1 MIWPGLFFDFQ
12 TRPGRRDSTN
22 ETGVACR
29 MRWYLQSSPVAAAG
43 DRRHAQRERGRR
55 FSHAGQDA
63 KRLRLLRALRQG
75 RAMSP
80 LLEVRPLAIGD
91 VLELVPKRF
100 GDDRGY
106 FCEIYNKQRFGE
118 ETGAAIQ
125 FVQTNQSLSAD
136 KATLRGL
143 HFQAPPFAQIK
154 LVWVVRG
161 AVFDVAVDIRL
172 TSPTYGRWASVLLSA
187 EKGNQI
193 LVPAGFAHGFL
204 TLEPDTIVQ
213 YQVDNHYAPAHDRG
227 IRWDDPE
234 IAIDWPLAGATPTL
248 SKRDAAFPSLSEIET
263 PFGLAGEG

>member
-1 MIWPGLFFDFQ
+1 
-12 TRPGRRDSTN
+12 
-22 ETGVACR
+22 
-29 MRWYLQSSPVAAAG
+29 
-43 DRRHAQRERGRR
+43 
-55 FSHAGQDA
+55 
-63 KRLRLLRALRQG
+63 
-75 RAMSP
+75 MSA
-80 LLEVRPLAIGD
+80 LLEVKTLAIAG

-106 FCEIYNKQRFGE
+106 FCEVYNRQRFGE
-118 ETGAAIQ
+118 ETGTAIG

-143 HFQAPPFAQIK
+143 HFQAPPFAQTK

-172 TSPTYGRWASVLLSA
+172 KSPTYGKWASALLSA

-213 YQVDNHYAPAHDRG
+213 YQVDNPYAPAQDRG

-234 IAIDWPLAGATPTL
+234 IGIDWPLAGAVPTL
-248 SKRDAAFPSLSEIET
+248 SKRDAVFPRLGEIET
-263 PFGLAGEG
+263 PFVLQGEG

>member
-1 MIWPGLFFDFQ
+1 
-12 TRPGRRDSTN
+12 
-22 ETGVACR
+22 
-29 MRWYLQSSPVAAAG
+29 
-43 DRRHAQRERGRR
+43 
-55 FSHAGQDA
+55 
-63 KRLRLLRALRQG
+63 
-75 RAMSP
+75 MSA
-80 LLEVRPLAIGD
+80 LLEVKTLAIAG

-106 FCEIYNKQRFGE
+106 FCEVYNRQRFGE
-118 ETGAAIQ
+118 ETGTAIG

-143 HFQAPPFAQIK
+143 HFQAPPFAQTK

-172 TSPTYGRWASVLLSA
+172 KSPTYGKWASALLSA

-213 YQVDNHYAPAHDRG
+213 YQVDNPYAPAHDRG

-234 IAIDWPLAGATPTL
+234 IDIDWPLAGAVPTL
-248 SKRDAAFPSLSEIET
+248 SKRDAVFPRLGEIET
-263 PFGLAGEG
+263 PFVLQGEG

>member
-1 MIWPGLFFDFQ
+1 
-12 TRPGRRDSTN
+12 
-22 ETGVACR
+22 
-29 MRWYLQSSPVAAAG
+29 
-43 DRRHAQRERGRR
+43 
-55 FSHAGQDA
+55 
-63 KRLRLLRALRQG
+63 
-75 RAMSP
+75 MSA
-80 LLEVRPLAIGD
+80 LLEVKTLAIAG

-106 FCEIYNKQRFGE
+106 FCEVYNRQRFGE
-118 ETGAAIQ
+118 ETGTAIG
-125 FVQTNQSLSAD
+125 FVQTNQSLSDD

-143 HFQAPPFAQIK
+143 HFQAPPFAQTK

-172 TSPTYGRWASVLLSA
+172 KSPTYGKWASALLSA

-213 YQVDNHYAPAHDRG
+213 YQVDNPYAPAQDRG

-234 IAIDWPLAGATPTL
+234 IGIDWPLAGAVPTL
-248 SKRDAAFPSLSEIET
+248 SKRDAVFPRLGEIET
-263 PFGLAGEG
+263 PFVL